1 MSVWQRRA
9 LIQVANEGFR
19 VVYLVAPSEPQ
30 PKGVCCLLLLLSQ
43 SEEERR
49 RASEKQC
56 ILFPTIIHWPELHH
70 MAVSNSKVG

>member
-9 LIQVANEGFR
+9 LIQVPNEGFR

-30 PKGVCCLLLLLSQ
+30 PKGVCYLLLLPSQ
-43 SEEERR
+43 SEEER

-56 ILFPTIIHWPELHH
+56 ILFPTIIHWPEFHH
-70 MAVSNSKVG
+70 MAVSNSKLA